1 MIKFKILKVISRNW
15 VSQMSK
21 VITSQKEVIFRIE
34 SEEYAISVLEVVSIE
49 RSHQITSVPRQNEYV
64 LGVIDLRGNVIPI
77 VDLKKVLT
85 GSQSALTDSTRLII
99 VQVDKQVIGFVV
111 DEATDIVDIP
121 SSAIQK
127 PSMFQSAFIYGIA
140 KLEERM
146 IILLDIPYLVDNVIG
161 DLRIS

>member
-1 MIKFKILKVISRNW
+1 MSNLIS
-15 VSQMSK
+15 
-21 VITSQKEVIFRIE
+21 SQKEVIFRIDR
-34 SEEYAISVLEVVSIE
+34 EEYAISVVEVVSIE
-49 RSHQITSVPRQNEYV
+49 RSQNITSVPRQNKYV

-77 VDLKKVLT
+77 VDLKNILT
-85 GSQSALTDSTRLII
+85 GSQSVLTDSTRLII
-99 VQVDKQVIGFVV
+99 VQVDKQIVGFVV
-111 DEATDIVDIP
+111 DEATDIIDIP

-140 KLEERM
+140 KLDERM

>member
-1 MIKFKILKVISRNW
+1 
-15 VSQMSK
+15 MSK
-21 VITSQKEVIFRIE
+21 LITSQKEVIFRIE

-49 RSHQITSVPRQNEYV
+49 RSQQITAVPKQNKYL
-64 LGVIDLRGNVIPI
+64 LGVIDLRGNIIPI

-85 GSQSALTDSTRLII
+85 GNEAILTDSTRLII
-99 VQVDKQVIGFVV
+99 VQVDTQVIGFVV
-111 DEATDIVDIP
+111 DAATDIIDIP

-127 PSMFQSAFIYGIA
+127 PSLFQSAFIYGIA